1 MYCCVSLAFVVP
13 YCNVGWLRLFW
24 VPSTV
29 QHQIPK
35 FEEELQYCKGFIQET
50 KTIIFGWHHNCPH
63 LVHSFLLSARSWKR
77 SRCSCWSSWR
87 LKALRWQRNR
97 KMEMRFGRGTGP
109 WRSLRRT
116 GCCIPHLQYRWYCMY
131 STVLYPFQSRF
142 PNISIQYCTYRI
154 YCIYCTVCF
163 LFIPFA
169 LAKSFSSMFLYSNCT
184 VRYVYCRFQ
193 LAQRPTVQNLWHTLA
208 NEKEERRTYQKRY
221 ERMLS
226 MRWVLGVQHSTW
238 PNKCRHNTKSTVM

>member
-29 QHQIPK
+29 QHQIP
-35 FEEELQYCKGFIQET
+35 ELQYCKGCIQET
-50 KTIIFGWHHNCPH
+50 KTIIFGWHHDCPH
-63 LVHSFLLSARSWKR
+63 LLHSFLLSARSWKR

-87 LKALRWQRNR
+87 PKALRWQRNK

-116 GCCIPHLQYRWYCMY
+116 GCCIPHLLYRWYCMY

-154 YCIYCTVCF
+154 YCIYC
-163 LFIPFA
+163 I
-169 LAKSFSSMFLYSNCT
+169 YCT
-184 VRYVYCRFQ
+184 YRIWPMKWIEMRPHV
-193 LAQRPTVQNLWHTLA
+193 QRPLA
-208 NEKEERRTYQKRY
+208 SRMHRAKKRFEDRTGHDTPITFFN
-221 ERMLS
+221 MD
-226 MRWVLGVQHSTW
+226 HF
-238 PNKCRHNTKSTVM
+238 